1 MFYPALGIEEI
12 FIDLTVLQAPE
23 TINVYNNWQAIF
35 ICPVAQLVTIMVTN
49 VAI

>member
-12 FIDLTVLQAPE
+12 FNGLTVLQAPE
-23 TINVYNNWQAIF
+23 PIKVYNNWQAIF
-35 ICPVAQLVTIMVTN
+35 FCPVAQLVTFIVIN